1 MYECREQQ
9 VKASDRIGN
18 YILIRELGRGISA
31 STWLAEQIRSAA
43 ASVADATDESARI
56 ANEASAD
63 AAQPASSAAD
73 SYEPSQLAVLKILD
87 LSEAGSWNI
96 VESFRREAEALK
108 TLSYPGIP
116 RYFEYFEAAEE
127 NRIRLVIAM
136 EYIEGRNLESI
147 IQSGQKFTET
157 EVEHILA
164 QLCDILAYLGS
175 LRPPIIHRDVNP
187 RNILMK
193 QDGTVALVDF
203 SGVQD
208 AVRTALFPGAT
219 LVGTAGYIP
228 LEQVAG
234 KASHRSD
241 LYGAAATAVFLLTG
255 RNPSELPSAGLR
267 INLDGI
273 VELSPRLK
281 AVLGSWL
288 DPDVAKRNL
297 SAADAAMILRGER
310 DAPLLRSNRPS
321 LELPRDNTTVFDDI
335 QQART
340 NDRDIR
346 ISGLA
351 RKIREAIQEQES
363 QGLYSQRSGSPVEY
377 PEKLPSD
384 SKVTVTG
391 DETGL
396 VIKIPRMG
404 MKGQSGAGIFFP
416 IFWLGFVGFWTMM
429 TIGMRAPIFFPFF
442 SLPFWGV
449 GIFMAKAMLGPALT
463 SKELVL
469 TADGLL
475 IRTGMPGFEKATTWP
490 LADIG
495 KVRVVNSATQV
506 NNVRPKELLIEA
518 GSRHLRIGTG
528 LSERELLYLEK
539 SMRETLNRMD
549 GLQH

>member
-1 MYECREQQ
+1 MKE
-9 VKASDRIGN
+9 SDRIGH
-18 YILIRELGRGISA
+18 YSLIKELGRGISA
-31 STWLAEQIRSAA
+31 STWLARQIPPSLAGTDSNGA
-43 ASVADATDESARI
+43 PEDVATG
-56 ANEASAD
+56 
-63 AAQPASSAAD
+63 
-73 SYEPSQLAVLKILD
+73 QLPKAVLKILD
-87 LSEAGSWNI
+87 LSEAGSWNS
-96 VESFRREAEALK
+96 VESFKREADALK
-108 TLSYPGIP
+108 TLSHPGIP
-116 RYFEYFEAAEE
+116 RYLEYFEAAEGDK
-127 NRIRLVIAM
+127 IRLILAM
-136 EYIEGRNLESI
+136 EYIEGKNLESI
-147 IQSGQKFTET
+147 IQSGQKFTEV

-164 QLCDILAYLGS
+164 QLCNILAYLGS

-187 RNILMK
+187 RNIVMK
-193 QDGTVALVDF
+193 PDGSLVLVDF

-255 RNPSELPSAGLR
+255 RNPSELPSSGLR

-281 AVLGSWL
+281 AVLDSWL
-288 DPDVAKRNL
+288 DPDVTKRNL
-297 SAADAAMILRGER
+297 SAADAASILRGER
-310 DAPLLRSNRPS
+310 NAPSIRSNRET
-321 LELPRDNTTVFDDI
+321 LEVSREGRVYDEIQRSRGDDG
-335 QQART
+335 
-340 NDRDIR
+340 DIR

-351 RKIREAIQEQES
+351 RKIREAIREQES
-363 QGLYSQRSGSPVEY
+363 QGLSGASAGQSVEY

-396 VIKIPRMG
+396 IIKIPRLG
-404 MKGQSGAGIFFP
+404 VKGQTSPGVFFP

-449 GIFMAKAMLGPALT
+449 GIFMAKTMLGPALA
-463 SKELVL
+463 SKELVV
-469 TADGLL
+469 TRDGLL

-490 LADIG
+490 LSDIG
-495 KVRVVNSATQV
+495 KVRVVSSATQI
-506 NNVRPKELLIEA
+506 NNIRPKELLIEA
-518 GSRHLRIGTG
+518 GSRHLRVGTG

-539 SMRETLNRMD
+539 SLRETLHRMD

>member
-1 MYECREQQ
+1 M
-9 VKASDRIGN
+9 KASDQIGN

-31 STWLAEQIRSAA
+31 STWLAEQIRPKGA
-43 ASVADATDESARI
+43 VEDLK
-56 ANEASAD
+56 
-63 AAQPASSAAD
+63 
-73 SYEPSQLAVLKILD
+73 EPVPMAVLKILD
-87 LSEAGSWNI
+87 LTEAGSWNI
-96 VESFRREAEALK
+96 VESFKREADALK

-116 RYFEYFEAAEE
+116 QYFEYFEAAEE

-136 EYIEGRNLESI
+136 EYVEGRNLESI
-147 IQSGQKFTET
+147 IKSGQKFTET

-193 QDGTVALVDF
+193 PDGTIALVDF

-255 RNPSELPSAGLR
+255 RNPSELPSSGLR
-267 INLDGI
+267 ISLDGI

-288 DPDVAKRNL
+288 EPDVAKRSL
-297 SAADAAMILRGER
+297 SAADAASILKGER
-310 DAPLLRSNRPS
+310 DIPL
-321 LELPRDNTTVFDDI
+321 V
-335 QQART
+335 
-340 NDRDIR
+340 
-346 ISGLA
+346 
-351 RKIREAIQEQES
+351 RKEIREQPL
-363 QGLYSQRSGSPVEY
+363 QGLSSNVSGPTVEY

-396 VIKIPRMG
+396 VIKIPRLG
-404 MKGQSGAGIFFP
+404 LKGQSGVGIFFP

-449 GIFMAKAMLGPALT
+449 GIFMAKTMLGSALI
-463 SKELVL
+463 SKELVI
-469 TADGLL
+469 TGDGLL
-475 IRTGMPGFEKATTWP
+475 IRTRMPGFEKATTWP
-490 LADIG
+490 LSDIG
-495 KVRVVNSATQV
+495 KVRVVNSSTQV
-506 NNVRPKELLIEA
+506 NNIRHKELLIEA
-518 GSRHLRIGTG
+518 GSRHLRIGTS

-539 SMRETLNRMD
+539 SIRETLNRLD
-549 GLQH
+549 GLKH

>member
-1 MYECREQQ
+1 M
-9 VKASDRIGN
+9 KASDRIGN
-18 YILIRELGRGISA
+18 YILIKELGRGISA
-31 STWLAEQIRSAA
+31 STWLAEQIRAQAA
-43 ASVADATDESARI
+43 A
-56 ANEASAD
+56 AD
-63 AAQPASSAAD
+63 AAAAAAAESD
-73 SYEPSQLAVLKILD
+73 EPSPLAVLKILD

-96 VESFRREAEALK
+96 VESFRREADALK

-193 QDGTVALVDF
+193 PDGTVALVDF

-288 DPDVAKRNL
+288 EPDVAKRSL
-297 SAADAAMILRGER
+297 SAADAASILKGKR
-310 DAPLLRSNRPS
+310 DAPLVREN
-321 LELPRDNTTVFDDI
+321 EVYDDI

-363 QGLYSQRSGSPVEY
+363 QGLYSQRSSPPVEY

-449 GIFMAKAMLGPALT
+449 GIFMAKTMLGPALT
-463 SKELVL
+463 SKELVI
-469 TADGLL
+469 TSDGLL
-475 IRTGMPGFEKATTWP
+475 IRTGLPGFEKATTWP
-490 LADIG
+490 LSDIG

-539 SMRETLNRMD
+539 SMRETLSRMD
-549 GLQH
+549 GHQH

>member
-1 MYECREQQ
+1 M
-9 VKASDRIGN
+9 KASDQIGN
-18 YILIRELGRGISA
+18 YILIKELGRGISA
-31 STWLAEQIRSAA
+31 STWLAEQIRPKGA
-43 ASVADATDESARI
+43 VEDLK
-56 ANEASAD
+56 
-63 AAQPASSAAD
+63 
-73 SYEPSQLAVLKILD
+73 EPVPMAVLKILD

-96 VESFRREAEALK
+96 VESFKREADALK

-116 RYFEYFEAAEE
+116 QYFEYFEAAEE

-136 EYIEGRNLESI
+136 EYVEGRNLESI
-147 IQSGQKFTET
+147 IKSGQKFTET

-193 QDGTVALVDF
+193 PDGTIALVDF

-255 RNPSELPSAGLR
+255 RNPSELPSSGLR
-267 INLDGI
+267 ISLDGI

-297 SAADAAMILRGER
+297 SAADAASILKGER
-310 DAPLLRSNRPS
+310 DIPFVRKEIREQPLQGLSSN
-321 LELPRDNTTVFDDI
+321 
-335 QQART
+335 
-340 NDRDIR
+340 
-346 ISGLA
+346 ISGP
-351 RKIREAIQEQES
+351 
-363 QGLYSQRSGSPVEY
+363 PVEY

-396 VIKIPRMG
+396 VIKIPRLG
-404 MKGQSGAGIFFP
+404 LKGQSGVGIFFP

-449 GIFMAKAMLGPALT
+449 GIFMAKTMLGSALIR
-463 SKELVL
+463 KELVI
-469 TADGLL
+469 TGDGLL

-490 LADIG
+490 LSDIG
-495 KVRVVNSATQV
+495 KVRVVNSSTQV
-506 NNVRPKELLIEA
+506 NNIRHKELLIEA

-539 SMRETLNRMD
+539 SIRETLNRLD
-549 GLQH
+549 GLKH